1 MTGNIF
7 GERFAVI
14 SFGESH
20 GKAVG
25 VVVDGVPAGLALGE
39 GDIQPDLDLR
49 RPGQSIVTTQRR
61 EGDVVEIMAG
71 VFNGRTTGAPVM
83 MMIRNLDVDS
93 SSYEKMVD
101 TPRPSHADLTHKTK
115 YGGFNDYRGSGR
127 ASARVTAGFVM
138 AGAIAKKLLRETLGI
153 EVIAY
158 TLELGGLRAEGFT
171 LDDARKNRYSNEVR
185 SPDPGL
191 ADKMKQMV
199 IKSRGEGDSLGG
211 IVECVALNL
220 PIGIGEPVFGSLDSD
235 LARMA
240 LSIPAVKGVEFG
252 SGFASARLKGSE
264 NNDQYY
270 LDGQGK
276 ITTSSNNSGGII
288 GGVSSGMPLVYRLAF
303 KPPASIAKK
312 QKTVD
317 LSKNEQ
323 VELVVPGRHDPV
335 VVPRAVPI
343 VECCTAIV
351 LADHAIRAGFISPV
365 LGGTPVESERQ

>member
-1 MTGNIF
+1 MPGNIY
-7 GERFAVI
+7 GERFVVI

-25 VVVDGVPAGLALGE
+25 IVVDGVPAGLELSEA
-39 GDIQPDLDLR
+39 DIQPDLDLR
-49 RPGQSIVTTQRR
+49 RPGQSIVTTQRK
-61 EGDVVEIMAG
+61 EGDIVEIMSG
-71 VFNGRTTGAPVM
+71 VFGGRTTGAPVM

-93 SSYEKMVD
+93 RSYEAMVN

-138 AGAIAKKLLRETLGI
+138 AGAIAKKLLKETLGVEI
-153 EVIAY
+153 IAY
-158 TLELGGLRAEGFT
+158 TLELGGLRAKNFT

-185 SPDPGL
+185 SPDS
-191 ADKMKQMV
+191 AIAEQMKKRV
-199 IKSRGEGDSLGG
+199 IESRGEGDSLGG

-220 PIGIGEPVFGSLDSD
+220 PIGLGEPVFNSLDSD
-235 LARMA
+235 LAQMA
-240 LSIPAVKGVEFG
+240 LSIPAVKGIEFG
-252 SGFASARLKGSE
+252 SGFASTRLTGSE

-270 LDGQGK
+270 IDKKGK
-276 ITTSSNNSGGII
+276 ILTSTNNSGGVV

-317 LSKNEQ
+317 LAKNEQ

-365 LGGTPVESERQ
+365 LGGKVA

>member
-1 MTGNIF
+1 M
-7 GERFAVI
+7 
-14 SFGESH
+14 S
-20 GKAVG
+20 
-25 VVVDGVPAGLALGE
+25 
-39 GDIQPDLDLR
+39 
-49 RPGQSIVTTQRR
+49 
-61 EGDVVEIMAG
+61 G

-93 SSYEKMVD
+93 RSYEAMVN
-101 TPRPSHADLTHKTK
+101 TPRPSHADLTHRTK

-138 AGAIAKKLLRETLGI
+138 AGAVAKKLLKETLGI
-153 EVIAY
+153 EIIAY

-171 LDDARKNRYSNEVR
+171 LDDARKNRYSNDVR
-185 SPDPGL
+185 SPDPKL
-191 ADKMKQMV
+191 AERMKQMV

-220 PIGIGEPVFGSLDSD
+220 PVGLGEPVFNSLDSD
-235 LARMA
+235 LAQMA

-270 LDGQGK
+270 VDKKGK
-276 ITTSSNNSGGII
+276 IATETNNSGGII

-317 LSKNEQ
+317 LSKKKQ

-351 LADHAIRAGFISPV
+351 LADHAIRAGFISPSSEE
-365 LGGTPVESERQ
+365 GGSELDQQRHGAGRGGAPGPARGGRRDHQGDNQARGEEGRAREEDRRR

>member
-7 GERFAVI
+7 GERFVVV

-61 EGDVVEIMAG
+61 EADVVEIMAG

-138 AGAIAKKLLRETLGI
+138 AGAIAKKLLKETLGI

-191 ADKMKQMV
+191 AEKMKQMV

-220 PIGIGEPVFGSLDSD
+220 PVGIGEPVFGSLDSD

-252 SGFASARLKGSE
+252 SGFASARLRGSE

-276 ITTSSNNSGGII
+276 ITTSTNNSGGII

-323 VELVVPGRHDPV
+323 VEMVVPGRHDPV

-365 LGGTPVESERQ
+365 LGGTPVESENQ